1 MINPSYIGVAVIGF
15 LHGLEPGHG
24 WPVALVYSMRNKN
37 PLLTGIV
44 SSGLIAM
51 AHFLSSIAVA
61 IAYLLLNAWF
71 DFNFPYLDYLAAGLL
86 LFLAYRMFVEKV
98 EEDGSDR
105 KKSDIVGLWGLVSF
119 AFLLGFGHEEEFALL
134 ALVVAGVN
142 ALVLMAVYGLSV
154 SLGLIGITLISIKI
168 YSLVESRLRRFER
181 YIPKVSAAILA
192 LMAVYIIFW

>member
-1 MINPSYIGVAVIGF
+1 
-15 LHGLEPGHG
+15 
-24 WPVALVYSMRNKN
+24 MRNKN
-37 PLLTGIV
+37 PFFTGIV
-44 SSGLIAM
+44 SSGLIAS

-61 IAYLLLNAWF
+61 AAYLLLHAWF
-71 DFNFPYLDYLAAGLL
+71 DFDFPYLNYLAAGLL
-86 LFLAYRMFVEKV
+86 LFLAYRMFVEKPQ
-98 EEDGSDR
+98 EKDGMKES
-105 KKSDIVGLWGLVSF
+105 STVASLWGLVSF

-142 ALVLMAVYGLSV
+142 ALVLMAIYGLSV

-168 YSLVESRLRRFER
+168 YGLLESKLQRYEQ